1 MPRSRGSGRNRFS
14 WNGIWTCRRSASC
27 SAKRRGRR
35 RRWTGSAPNP
45 GFWTMLPD
53 LQAAFRAATIGRD
66 GDAVAALSAG
76 GMQNGHRFGI
86 YRNNIYR
93 SLAGVLE
100 AAFPTVRNL
109 VGDENFTVLARR
121 FIAECPPQRP
131 QLFAYGGDF
140 AAFLAGFAPAVEELP
155 FLPDLARVEWA
166 VNEAYFEADAETLN
180 AGQLAGLAPERYA
193 GLRLGLHPTVR
204 LIESDW
210 PVWDLWG
217 AEALPNPLP
226 SAKQEG
232 GQRVLVRRPESKVDV
247 VMATHGDF
255 AFLSALAAR
264 DTLGE
269 AAAAGVAADPDFDLS
284 ACLAG
289 HLAGGTFHSPITSDA
304 G

>member
-1 MPRSRGSGRNRFS
+1 
-14 WNGIWTCRRSASC
+14 
-27 SAKRRGRR
+27 
-35 RRWTGSAPNP
+35 
-45 GFWTMLPD
+45 MLPD
-53 LQAAFRAATIGRD
+53 LQAAFRAGTIGRD
-66 GDAVAALSAG
+66 GEAVAALSAG

-109 VGDENFTVLARR
+109 VGDENFAVLARR
-121 FIAECPPQRP
+121 FIAAHPPQRP

-180 AGQLAGLAPERYA
+180 AGHLAGLAPERYA

-217 AEALPNPLP
+217 AEVLP
-226 SAKQEG
+226 SPWPDPRPPGKREG

-255 AFLSALAAR
+255 AFLGALATG

-269 AAAAGVAADPDFDLS
+269 AAAVGTTADPEFDLS

-289 HLAGGTFHSPITSDA
+289 HLAGGTFHSHVNVDA
-304 G
+304 S

>member
-1 MPRSRGSGRNRFS
+1 
-14 WNGIWTCRRSASC
+14 
-27 SAKRRGRR
+27 
-35 RRWTGSAPNP
+35 
-45 GFWTMLPD
+45 MLPD
-53 LQAAFRAATIGRD
+53 LQAAFRAGTIGRD
-66 GDAVAALSAG
+66 GAAVAALSAG

-100 AAFPTVRNL
+100 AAFPTVHNL
-109 VGDENFTVLARR
+109 VGDENFAVLARR
-121 FIAECPPQRP
+121 FIAEYPPHRP

-140 AAFLAGFAPAVEELP
+140 AAFLAGFAPAVGELP

-180 AGQLAGLAPERYA
+180 AEQLAGLAPERYA

-204 LIESDW
+204 LIQSDW

-217 AEALPNPLP
+217 AEALPDPWP
-226 SAKQEG
+226 DPAPQG

-247 VMATHGDF
+247 VMAPHGDF
-255 AFLSALAAR
+255 AFLSALSTR

-269 AAAAGVAADPDFDLS
+269 AAAAGAAADPDFDLS

-289 HLAGGTFHSPITSDA
+289 HLAGGTFHSHVIVDA
-304 G
+304 S

>member
-1 MPRSRGSGRNRFS
+1 
-14 WNGIWTCRRSASC
+14 
-27 SAKRRGRR
+27 
-35 RRWTGSAPNP
+35 
-45 GFWTMLPD
+45 MLPD
-53 LQAAFRAATIGRD
+53 LQAAFRAGTIGRD
-66 GDAVAALSAG
+66 AAAAAALSAG

-86 YRNNIYR
+86 YRNNIFK
-93 SLAGVLE
+93 SLTGVLE
-100 AAFPTVRNL
+100 AAFPTIRTL
-109 VGDENFTVLARR
+109 VGGENFAVLAHR
-121 FIAECPPQRP
+121 FIAAHPPRQP
-131 QLFAYGGDF
+131 QLYAYGGDF

-166 VNEAYFEADAETLN
+166 VNEAYFEADAETLS

-217 AEALPNPLP
+217 AEALPDLGPDP
-226 SAKQEG
+226 WQDPGPPGKQGG

-255 AFLSALAAR
+255 AFLGALATG

-269 AAAAGVAADPDFDLS
+269 AAAAGVAADPEFDLS

-289 HLAGGTFHSPITSDA
+289 HLAGGTFRSHVTSDA

>member
-1 MPRSRGSGRNRFS
+1 
-14 WNGIWTCRRSASC
+14 
-27 SAKRRGRR
+27 
-35 RRWTGSAPNP
+35 
-45 GFWTMLPD
+45 MLPD

-66 GDAVAALSAG
+66 SDAVAALSAG

-100 AAFPTVRNL
+100 AAFPTVCNL
-109 VGDENFTVLARR
+109 VGDENFAVLARR
-121 FIAECPPQRP
+121 FIAEYPPQRP

-180 AGQLAGLAPERYA
+180 AGHLAGLAPERYA

-217 AEALPNPLP
+217 AEALPSPGP
-226 SAKQEG
+226 DSGPDQWPPAMQEG

-289 HLAGGTFHSPITSDA
+289 HLAGGTFHSHVTSDA

>member
-1 MPRSRGSGRNRFS
+1 
-14 WNGIWTCRRSASC
+14 
-27 SAKRRGRR
+27 
-35 RRWTGSAPNP
+35 
-45 GFWTMLPD
+45 MLPD
-53 LQAAFRAATIGRD
+53 LQAAFRAGTIGRD
-66 GDAVAALSAG
+66 GEAVAALSAG

-86 YRNNIYR
+86 YRNNIFK
-93 SLAGVLE
+93 SLTGVLE
-100 AAFPTVRNL
+100 AAFPTIRNM
-109 VGDENFTVLARR
+109 VGDENFAVLARR
-121 FIAECPPQRP
+121 FIAAHPPQRP

-140 AAFLAGFAPAVEELP
+140 AAFLAGFAPAVGELP

-217 AEALPNPLP
+217 AEVLPDLGPDP
-226 SAKQEG
+226 GPPGKRAG

-255 AFLSALAAR
+255 AFLSALATG

-269 AAAAGVAADPDFDLS
+269 AAAAGVAADPEFDLS

-289 HLAGGTFHSPITSDA
+289 HLAGGTFHSHVTSDA

>member
-1 MPRSRGSGRNRFS
+1 
-14 WNGIWTCRRSASC
+14 
-27 SAKRRGRR
+27 
-35 RRWTGSAPNP
+35 
-45 GFWTMLPD
+45 MLPD
-53 LQAAFRAATIGRD
+53 LQAAFRAGTIGRD
-66 GDAVAALSAG
+66 GVAVAALSAG

-100 AAFPTVRNL
+100 AAFPTVHNL
-109 VGDENFTVLARR
+109 VGDENFAVLARR
-121 FIAECPPQRP
+121 FIAAHPPQRP

-166 VNEAYFEADAETLN
+166 VNEAYFETDAESLN
-180 AGQLAGLAPERYA
+180 AEQLAGLAPERYA

-217 AEALPNPLP
+217 AEVLPDPGP
-226 SAKQEG
+226 DSGPGTGPPGKPEG
-232 GQRVLVRRPESKVDV
+232 GQQVLVRRPESKVDV

-255 AFLSALAAR
+255 AFLGALATG

-269 AAAAGVAADPDFDLS
+269 AAGAGVAADPDFDLS

-289 HLAGGTFHSPITSDA
+289 HLAGGTFHSHVMIDA

>member
-1 MPRSRGSGRNRFS
+1 
-14 WNGIWTCRRSASC
+14 
-27 SAKRRGRR
+27 
-35 RRWTGSAPNP
+35 
-45 GFWTMLPD
+45 MLPD
-53 LQAAFRAATIGRD
+53 LQAAFRAGTIGRD
-66 GDAVAALSAG
+66 GEAVAALSTG

-100 AAFPTVRNL
+100 AAFPTVHNL

-121 FIAECPPQRP
+121 FIAEFPPQRP

-166 VNEAYFEADAETLN
+166 VNEAYFEADAESLN
-180 AGQLAGLAPERYA
+180 AGHLAGLAPERYA

-217 AEALPNPLP
+217 AEVLPDSGPDP
-226 SAKQEG
+226 GSPGEQQR
-232 GQRVLVRRPESKVDV
+232 GQRVLVRRPENKVDV

-255 AFLSALAAR
+255 AFLGALATG

-289 HLAGGTFHSPITSDA
+289 HLAGGTFHSHVMIDA